1 MKLIASVAASF
12 GNQSSSVAGSVD
24 VDYEFSNYSGMH
36 FAQLGDNFTDL
47 SYESWRNRM
56 NMQIDEAYRAGHVL
70 RVGGSLNVR
79 HWVLRAGLAYFSNP
93 YKKFDTE
100 FKNAEA
106 LSLACGFGYQSRH
119 FFWDFAYANT
129 VSKDMDAFATYS
141 GNMIHY
147 TNHSNLFVT
156 TIGFK
161 L

>member
-1 MKLIASVAASF
+1 
-12 GNQSSSVAGSVD
+12 
-24 VDYEFSNYSGMH
+24 
-36 FAQLGDNFTDL
+36 
-47 SYESWRNRM
+47 
-56 NMQIDEAYRAGHVL
+56 MQIDEAYRGGHVL

-79 HWVLRAGLAYFSNP
+79 HWVLRAGMAYFSNP
-93 YKKFDTE
+93 YKKFENNE

-106 LSLACGFGYQSRH
+106 LSLACGFGYQNRH
-119 FFWDFAYANT
+119 FFLDFAYANT

-141 GNMIHY
+141 GNIIHY